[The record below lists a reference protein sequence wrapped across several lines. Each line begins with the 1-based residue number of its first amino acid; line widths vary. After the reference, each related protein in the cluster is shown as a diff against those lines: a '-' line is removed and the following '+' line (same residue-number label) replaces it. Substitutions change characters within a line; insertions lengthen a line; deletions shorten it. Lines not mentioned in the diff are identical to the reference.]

1 MTETTDDLKRKIKSH
16 RQIIVWALIFGLG
29 IGFFAGFYLGTWT
42 TQQAVLEG
50 ISPIT
55 GDEPEPGGG

>member
-1 MTETTDDLKRKIKSH
+1 MTDPTEDLKRKVKASRHLIL
-16 RQIIVWALIFGLG
+16 WALIFGLG

-50 ISPIT
+50 ISPIS
-55 GDEPEPGGG
+55 GGNTDSGS